1 MANLKI
7 SPQYLASL
15 TRAINTVKRNSI
27 EAFYQDFG
35 VKITKV
41 AENYISSS
49 NPNSITL
56 LLSKLCTSLIGY
68 YFRQNDRASPATS
81 NSRNISEREIAGLQ
95 YLGGFIL
102 RNVHYSMKKVTGF
115 KSSIEAISAF
125 KNEEKPT
132 NQRLVSAL
140 DRKGSWY
147 ISNDFQNILLL
158 AEKTFCFEVKNRQN
172 LRLIDLELICSKIM
186 DSTSVYEIFRNRL
199 DDTDVVIS
207 DGESK
212 DLLRALIQLY
222 VRVRCFNFAKDVV
235 QATKLK
241 NIADQNTKKALRQ
254 NLKKANEE
262 FDDIG
267 V

>member
-1 MANLKI
+1 M
-7 SPQYLASL
+7 
-15 TRAINTVKRNSI
+15 
-27 EAFYQDFG
+27 
-35 VKITKV
+35 
-41 AENYISSS
+41 
-49 NPNSITL
+49 
-56 LLSKLCTSLIGY
+56 
-68 YFRQNDRASPATS
+68 
-81 NSRNISEREIAGLQ
+81 
-95 YLGGFIL
+95 
-102 RNVHYSMKKVTGF
+102 MKKVTGF

-140 DRKGSWY
+140 DRKGLWY
-147 ISNDFQNILLL
+147 ISDDFQNILLL

-172 LRLIDLELICSKIM
+172 LRHIDLELICSRIM
-186 DSTSVYEIFRNRL
+186 DDTSVFEIFRNRL
-199 DDTDVVIS
+199 DDTDVVIT

-212 DLLRALIQLY
+212 DLLRALIQLF
-222 VRVRCFNFAKDVV
+222 VRVRCFNFAKDIV

-241 NIADQNTKKALRQ
+241 NIADRNNKKALRQ